1 MAAAVSVPP
10 VDVFR
15 DIDDLGLD
23 DGTGGGRGR
32 GNGGSGGDD
41 KGLLSAGGSGR
52 SGLGLLLLGA
62 AWAGGAFDLARR

>member
-23 DGTGGGRGR
+23 DRTGGGRGR
-32 GNGGSGGDD
+32 SNSGSGGDD
-41 KGLLSAGGSGR
+41 KGLLSTGGSGSR
-52 SGLGLLLLGA
+52 LGLLLLGA

>member
-10 VDVFR
+10 VDVFG

-32 GNGGSGGDD
+32 GNGGSGGND
-41 KGLLSAGGSGR
+41 KGLLSTGRSG